1 MRLRVILRNV
11 EGLKARL
18 EARTA
23 EQRRQIKA
31 EMVRSSV
38 RVFAGVQALTP
49 VDTGF
54 MRRQLRRTLTREGYN
69 YAIGWYS
76 SDFLG
81 VLNPVSQRVIT
92 FFYVVP
98 IIYGSKR
105 MAGRDPLTPAL
116 REEREILRGNIAAIL
131 GGVSG

>member
-1 MRLRVILRNV
+1 MLRNV
-11 EGLKARL
+11 DGVKSRAL
-18 EARTA
+18 ARTQS
-23 EQRRQIKA
+23 QRQQIKA

-54 MRRQLRRTLTREGYN
+54 MRRQLRRTLTRNGFN
-69 YAIGWYS
+69 YAIGWYA

-92 FFYVVP
+92 FFYP
-98 IIYGSKR
+98 IPIVYGSKR

-116 REEREILRGNIAAIL
+116 REERPILSANIAAIL
-131 GGVSG
+131 GSVVG